1 MRPPFGAHC
10 SFRSEDMGRFFG
22 LAMVLIVMAAGAGI
36 YMRQAQSASAG
47 NGTPVATVDIVGVKH
62 DLMSIAQA
70 ERTHNAMHGGY
81 ANLDD
86 LRSAGELTML
96 SNNRGPY
103 TYSTDVSGSGF
114 RVIATYN
121 GPENALAP
129 KSLSIDQS
137 MTIVQE

>member
-10 SFRSEDMGRFFG
+10 ILGVKDMGRFFG

-47 NGTPVATVDIVGVKH
+47 NGTPAATVDIVGVKH

-70 ERTHNAMHGGY
+70 ERTHNAMRGGY
-81 ANLDD
+81 ASMDD
-86 LRSAGELTML
+86 LRSAGELTMS

-103 TYSTDVSGSGF
+103 TYSTDVSSSGF
-114 RVIATYN
+114 RVTATYN

-129 KSLSIDQS
+129 KSVSIDQS